1 MEKPIRYGRRGL
13 CCLLGGFLIV
23 TFTGCGLVGQEP
35 NDVIIKIGSICLTR
49 DDLKR
54 EMAYMSSGLTL
65 SGEHA
70 EEIRNQLVRQI
81 IDYYLIIEYGRKH
94 DIHVSEE
101 EFQEEL
107 KALKKDYTEDR
118 FREALL
124 RACEDPASWESRLK
138 GQLIV
143 RNVIRKTLIGV
154 DSPSYEEI
162 RTYFHENRDE
172 FRSPERLKF
181 RQIVCSSKKDAQ
193 KLRARIINGE
203 DMGVLA
209 KKYSIA
215 PEAENHGLVGWIARG
230 TLGEAMEKALF
241 SLQKGRV
248 SAVVKTPSGYHLFEV
263 MDRRP
268 AGGKDLL
275 EVMDDIE
282 SRLLRQRQERFYE
295 AWLKSLR
302 AESDI
307 KINQEEISKLK
318 LS

>member
-1 MEKPIRYGRRGL
+1 MKKPTQYGRRGL
-13 CCLLGGFLIV
+13 YCLLGGFLIV
-23 TFTGCGLVGQEP
+23 MVIGCGLFGHEP
-35 NDVIIKIGSICLTR
+35 DDVVIKIGSICLTS
-49 DDLKR
+49 DALKR

-65 SGEHA
+65 AGEHA
-70 EEIRNQLVRQI
+70 EEIKNQLVRQI

-94 DIHVSEE
+94 GIHVSEE

-107 KALKKDYTEDR
+107 KALKKDYTEDG

-124 RACEDPASWESRLK
+124 RAYENPKSWESRLK
-138 GQLIV
+138 GQLLV
-143 RNVIRKTLIGV
+143 RNVIRKALIGV
-154 DSPSYEEI
+154 DSPSYEDI
-162 RTYFHENRDE
+162 RAYFHENRNE

-181 RQIVCSSKKDAQ
+181 RQIVCRSKKDAQ

-203 DMGVLA
+203 DMGTLA
-209 KKYSIA
+209 KEYSIA
-215 PEAENHGLVGWIARG
+215 PEAENHGLVGWIERG
-230 TLGEAMEKALF
+230 TLGRAMEKALF

-268 AGGKDLL
+268 AGVKDLL

-282 SRLLRQRQERFYE
+282 SRLLHQRQERFYE
-295 AWLKSLR
+295 AWLKRLR
-302 AESDI
+302 AESNI
-307 KINQEEISKLK
+307 KINQEGLSKLK